1 MKPHR
6 HALTAY
12 ALLCT
17 TPALAADDDTFAF
30 VQADR
35 LEQLLEE
42 DETVW
47 DIQGWIGDDLHKLWV
62 KAEGEREDSTDESEL
77 QLLYSRAWTPFFD
90 WQVGLRHDFQPESRI
105 QLAVGLQGLAPQWF
119 EIDSALF
126 LSDEGDLSAR
136 VEVEY
141 DLLLTQRLVLQP
153 RLEVELSASDVPE
166 IGIGSGLAQTELGL
180 RLRYEWHR
188 KFAPYLGLNWTR
200 LYGNTADFAVAAG
213 GDDSDVSAL
222 IGVRLWY

>member
-1 MKPHR
+1 MKPRR
-6 HALTAY
+6 HALIAY

-17 TPALAADDDTFAF
+17 TPALAADDNTFTF

-35 LEQLLEE
+35 LEQLLDE

-47 DIQGWIGDDLHKLWV
+47 DVQGWIGDDLHKLWV

-90 WQVGLRHDFQPESRI
+90 WQIGLRQDFQPESRT
-105 QLAVGLQGLAPQWF
+105 QLVVGLQGLAPQWF

-141 DLLLTQRLVLQP
+141 DVLLTQRLILQP
-153 RLEVELSASDVPE
+153 RLEVEMSASDVPE
-166 IGIGSGLAQTELGL
+166 FGIGSGLVQTEFGL

-188 KFAPYLGLNWTR
+188 KFAPYFGLNWTR
-200 LYGNTADFAVAAG
+200 FYGNTADIAVAAG

-222 IGVRLWY
+222 LGVRLWY